1 MKHKPAA
8 GAAGT
13 VSAAAVLRAM
23 QQVRRQGDCRIM
35 DALEKAEPELA
46 EYIMEEFSDIH
57 RHILELGGPAKLSQ
71 SVQRQIQTMALV
83 IVRAMQSGTPQRH
96 KIGS

>member
-13 VSAAAVLRAM
+13 VSAAAVLRAL

-35 DALEKAEPELA
+35 EALEKAEPELG

-83 IVRAMQSGTPQRH
+83 IVRAVQSAGTPHRH
-96 KIGS
+96 NT